1 MYEQFSNQVLA
12 FGKNFAHT
20 LVKANGI
27 AVEGF
32 EKLVDLQ
39 LKAVE
44 GGLTA
49 GNEFVQQ
56 VSEVRDLDGL
66 RTVWPKGLA
75 LVKDGAEQA
84 VAGVQEVFGI
94 ATKTQ
99 EAFVTLVRGSVEA
112 ASDTVAGVA
121 KTASKATKRAA
132 A

>member
-1 MYEQFSNQVLA
+1 MYDTISNQFLA

-44 GGLTA
+44 GTFTA
-49 GNEFVQQ
+49 GTDFVQQ
-56 VSEVRDLDGL
+56 VSEVRDLDTL

-84 VAGVQEVFGI
+84 VAGVQEAFGI

-112 ASDTVAGVA
+112 ASDTVT
-121 KTASKATKRAA
+121 KTSKPAKRAA